1 MIPQHTHLTC
11 FPLAMMCAQGIRRG
25 WWRECVVVKDKLT
38 HARSSMCAAS
48 KSTVLTQ
55 PGSSRRCVASM
66 SSVLT
71 HFEYPDL
78 IHHFTHFTCSS
89 LARICA
95 EGDRQGWWKECVVV
109 KDRLTQA
116 RLSKYLASNGAELR
130 IEHH

>member
-1 MIPQHTHLTC
+1 M
-11 FPLAMMCAQGIRRG
+11 
-25 WWRECVVVKDKLT
+25 VVKDKLT

-78 IHHFTHFTCSS
+78 IHRFTHFTCSS

-95 EGDRQGWWKECVVV
+95 EGDRRGWWKECVVV

-116 RLSKYLASNGAELR
+116 RSSKYLASKGAELR
-130 IEHH
+130 IEHRRISSSSRDRRCSVGSKPLCRMRTSIE